1 MVSSTADL
9 NGGVFPPLINFHI
22 ILALTILKV
31 QTEED
36 GFLFFPISF
45 SRKLVYNNLLVSLN
59 NSGLLG
65 CVADMECEGIFCQR
79 NGKSGWCSVALTIA

>member
-36 GFLFFPISF
+36 GFFVFPHFFF
-45 SRKLVYNNLLVSLN
+45 QKT
-59 NSGLLG
+59 
-65 CVADMECEGIFCQR
+65 CV
-79 NGKSGWCSVALTIA
+79 